1 MYITAALLWRGFN
14 ATRWVLQISFAA
26 IGDDKGERE
35 DMTLGYVQ
43 PVSSCMTALI
53 RSMWKLLRARSVGTL
68 CEDP

>member
-14 ATRWVLQISFAA
+14 ATRCVLQISFAA
-26 IGDDKGERE
+26 IGNDKGGGE

-53 RSMWKLLRARSVGTL
+53 RLVWKLL
-68 CEDP
+68 